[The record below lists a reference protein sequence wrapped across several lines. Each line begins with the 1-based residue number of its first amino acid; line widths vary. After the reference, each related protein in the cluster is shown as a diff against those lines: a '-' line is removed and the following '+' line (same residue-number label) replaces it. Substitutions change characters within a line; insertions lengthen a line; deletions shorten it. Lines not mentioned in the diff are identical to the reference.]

1 MKPPARFG
9 AFRHIF
15 GFCAKILY
23 SIATLID
30 ARPRGHHL
38 RFQRQQ
44 FDLIKLILN
53 FMTELVKV
61 GSESK
66 YIDLMVDWS
75 FKKIFGTEVNKDI
88 LIEFLKVIFPQ
99 YAISDIT
106 YVPTEQLGIMEDDRK
121 AIFDVL
127 CRTEDG
133 KTFLV
138 EMQRG
143 YQKHFFERALF
154 YTSFPIMKQGK
165 KALAEEAKGNRP
177 WDFCLDGVF
186 FLGILNFK
194 YEDDEMTEHRYRL
207 LEATSKKL
215 MTDKLEFVFVEVEKF
230 DKGED
235 ELETDLDKWLY
246 LLKNMSN
253 LLKRPE
259 RLRDRIFTKLFDVAE
274 LAQLDDKDRTNYIKA
289 MNTER
294 DTYNQ
299 IEYARET
306 GREEGREEGLKEG
319 QSKIAINLIRLGA
332 SCEIIVQATG
342 LSEEEVSR
350 LKKELS
356 NA

>member
-1 MKPPARFG
+1 
-9 AFRHIF
+9 
-15 GFCAKILY
+15 
-23 SIATLID
+23 
-30 ARPRGHHL
+30 
-38 RFQRQQ
+38 
-44 FDLIKLILN
+44 
-53 FMTELVKV
+53 MTELVKV
-61 GSESK
+61 GSEGK

-165 KALAEEAKGNRP
+165 KALAEEARGNRP
-177 WDFCLDGVF
+177 WDFSLDGVF

-207 LEATSKKL
+207 MEATSKKL

-253 LLKRPE
+253 LLDRPE
-259 RLRDRIFTKLFDVAE
+259 KLRDRIFTKLFDVAE
-274 LAQLDDKDRTNYIKA
+274 LAQLDDNDRTNYIKA

-306 GREEGREEGLKEG
+306 GREEGREEGHKVGKEEGLKEG
-319 QSKIAINLIRLGA
+319 REEGHKEGKEEGLKEGKEEGIKEGREEGAKRNSCDIAKRMLEKGIDVETISEL
-332 SCEIIVQATG
+332 TG
-342 LSEEEVSR
+342 LTEKEISELDRTKS
-350 LKKELS
+350 L
-356 NA
+356 

>member
-1 MKPPARFG
+1 MA
-9 AFRHIF
+9 
-15 GFCAKILY
+15 
-23 SIATLID
+23 
-30 ARPRGHHL
+30 
-38 RFQRQQ
+38 
-44 FDLIKLILN
+44 
-53 FMTELVKV
+53 ELVKV
-61 GSESK
+61 GSEGK

-165 KALAEEAKGNRP
+165 KALAEEARGNRP
-177 WDFCLDGVF
+177 WDFSLDGVF

-207 LEATSKKL
+207 MEATSKKL

-253 LLKRPE
+253 LLGRPE
-259 RLRDRIFTKLFDVAE
+259 RLRNRIFTKLFDVAE
-274 LAQLDDKDRTNYIKA
+274 LAQLDDEDRTNYIKA

-306 GREEGREEGLKEG
+306 GREEGKEEGLKEG
-319 QSKIAINLIRLGA
+319 KEEGLKVGREEGRAEGVKQNSFDIAKRMLQKGIDIETISELTCLTEK
-332 SCEIIVQATG
+332 EI
-342 LSEEEVSR
+342 SELNRIGS
-350 LKKELS
+350 
-356 NA
+356 

>member
-1 MKPPARFG
+1 
-9 AFRHIF
+9 
-15 GFCAKILY
+15 
-23 SIATLID
+23 
-30 ARPRGHHL
+30 
-38 RFQRQQ
+38 
-44 FDLIKLILN
+44 
-53 FMTELVKV
+53 MTELVKV
-61 GSESK
+61 GSEGK

-127 CRTEDG
+127 CRTVDG

-165 KALAEEAKGNRP
+165 KALAEEARGNRP
-177 WDFCLDGVF
+177 WDFSLDGVF

-230 DKGED
+230 DKSED

-274 LAQLDDKDRTNYIKA
+274 LAQLDDEDRINYIKA

-299 IEYARET
+299 LEYARES
-306 GREEGREEGLKEG
+306 GREEGREEGHKVGKEEGLKEG
-319 QSKIAINLIRLGA
+319 REEGRKEGKEEGLKEGHKEGKEEGIKEGREEGAKQNSCDIAKRMLEKGIDIETISEL
-332 SCEIIVQATG
+332 TG
-342 LSEEEVSR
+342 LTE
-350 LKKELS
+350 KEISKLNRIGS
-356 NA
+356 

>member
-1 MKPPARFG
+1 
-9 AFRHIF
+9 
-15 GFCAKILY
+15 
-23 SIATLID
+23 
-30 ARPRGHHL
+30 
-38 RFQRQQ
+38 
-44 FDLIKLILN
+44 
-53 FMTELVKV
+53 MTELVKV

-165 KALAEEAKGNRP
+165 KALAEEARGNRP
-177 WDFCLDGVF
+177 WDFSLDGVF

-194 YEDDEMTEHRYRL
+194 YEDD
-207 LEATSKKL
+207 
-215 MTDKLEFVFVEVEKF
+215 
-230 DKGED
+230 
-235 ELETDLDKWLY
+235 
-246 LLKNMSN
+246 
-253 LLKRPE
+253 
-259 RLRDRIFTKLFDVAE
+259 
-274 LAQLDDKDRTNYIKA
+274 
-289 MNTER
+289 
-294 DTYNQ
+294 
-299 IEYARET
+299 
-306 GREEGREEGLKEG
+306 
-319 QSKIAINLIRLGA
+319 
-332 SCEIIVQATG
+332 
-342 LSEEEVSR
+342 
-350 LKKELS
+350 
-356 NA
+356 

>member
-1 MKPPARFG
+1 
-9 AFRHIF
+9 
-15 GFCAKILY
+15 
-23 SIATLID
+23 
-30 ARPRGHHL
+30 
-38 RFQRQQ
+38 
-44 FDLIKLILN
+44 
-53 FMTELVKV
+53 MTELVKV

-127 CRTEDG
+127 CRTVDG

-165 KALAEEAKGNRP
+165 KALAEEARGNRP
-177 WDFCLDGVF
+177 WDFSLDGVF

-207 LEATSKKL
+207 MEATSKKL

-253 LLKRPE
+253 LLERPE

-274 LAQLDDKDRTNYIKA
+274 LAQLDDKDRIKYIKS

-306 GREEGREEGLKEG
+306 GREEGREEGHKVGKEEGLKEG
-319 QSKIAINLIRLGA
+319 REEGHKEGKEEGLKEGHKEGKEEGIKEGREEGAKQKSFDIAKRMLEKGIETETISEL
-332 SCEIIVQATG
+332 TG
-342 LSEEEVSR
+342 LTEKEISELDRTKSR
-350 LKKELS
+350 
-356 NA
+356 